1 MATASPEKLETVGVA
16 PPDVLL
22 PDAAPLVAD
31 GTDLLWVAATD
42 ATDAADALAAGRRGL
57 AALQ

>member
-1 MATASPEKLETVGVA
+1 MATASPLKLETVGVA
-16 PPDVLL
+16 SPETLL
-22 PDAAPLVAD
+22 ALDDPEVAD
-31 GTDLLWVAATD
+31 GTDLLWVAATE